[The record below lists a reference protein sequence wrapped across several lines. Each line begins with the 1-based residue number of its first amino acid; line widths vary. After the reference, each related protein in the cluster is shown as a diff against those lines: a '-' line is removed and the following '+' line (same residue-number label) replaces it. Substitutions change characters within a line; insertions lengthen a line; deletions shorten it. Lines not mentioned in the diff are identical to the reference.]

1 MSEGASRQRR
11 ERKSRESFPNHSS
24 RFNKK
29 NVGLLDNEADI
40 DTSFFPLSSLFS
52 SLSKKKK
59 KKKHSVVPQE
69 DELHLLLVFGS
80 RAQAA
85 MAHAIETH
93 LNSDP
98 EDSAEAQAAEAL
110 FQAADENARTPRAHS
125 ADGTPLALEEGSA
138 PSSSPAAAAAAAP
151 LITATGLAPGATLW
165 APPRGASLASLFPDW
180 AQVCTLG
187 SVAASLNM
195 NNASAL
201 LELPPPPA
209 CALVSTPVPRIPAL
223 GAPSPVAPG
232 TVVDVATGEPTCPTL
247 RVEIIPSLSSAAV
260 PAGALA
266 AGRPPSQDAP
276 EGTPGSCVPPS
287 AACVCEVASA
297 SASASSSA
305 GGEEAVRLRAG
316 VTSVVAVRGA
326 RSWMGP
332 VAGALPL
339 FASGPSPFASEAA
352 GAAETTPHWVRPVV
366 AGVGY
371 ASTVPEARFYASPT
385 EADVENAISVAGGGN
400 SSPSSPSPLFARA
413 VVVVGRGSPERGPTL
428 SSLVPGIAG
437 DAEQLSAP
445 ATTFAYPACST
456 PKLTLFV
463 GDHAPPPPATPPP
476 PPQDGPLATPVPVV
490 VPPATTE
497 PPPSLGP
504 LDTPS
509 PTEAPAGTT
518 MPEATPPPAATPPA
532 ETPPPAPVTTPSPPP
547 PPPAPVTTPSPP
559 PPPPPPQQQ
568 PAFCAMKV
576 PLWGQCG
583 GKGGSCGAGRGG
595 GRRRVGGA
603 PCEDSA
609 WAGACCGAGNEC
621 SRVNEWWWKCA
632 PVASSS
638 SDGGSSKAPPP
649 QVQPASS
656 PSPSPAPAPFKIHK
670 QCGGKAGDGC
680 GKEGKP
686 NCADAPWASSGSS
699 PSSSSGGGGC
709 EAGSVC
715 RRDNEWYWQCAR
727 DEACSSNSSKL
738 SSNGN
743 VVVADWG
750 QCGGSNGCPVGKGGV
765 KSEEDCEG
773 GGLWP
778 GHECCGGGECVA
790 VSGGYF
796 SQCQPPK

>member
-1 MSEGASRQRR
+1 
-11 ERKSRESFPNHSS
+11 
-24 RFNKK
+24 
-29 NVGLLDNEADI
+29 
-40 DTSFFPLSSLFS
+40 
-52 SLSKKKK
+52 
-59 KKKHSVVPQE
+59 
-69 DELHLLLVFGS
+69 
-80 RAQAA
+80 

-110 FQAADENARTPRAHS
+110 FQAADEEAATPRAHS
-125 ADGTPLALEEGSA
+125 HEGTPLALAVEGGSA
-138 PSSSPAAAAAAAP
+138 AASAQAP

-180 AQVCTLG
+180 AQVCTMG
-187 SVAASLNM
+187 SVAANLN
-195 NNASAL
+195 NGADGINGTFSSPDLLSAMV
-201 LELPPPPA
+201 LPAPPA
-209 CALVSTPVPRIPAL
+209 CALVSTPVPRVPAL

-232 TVVDVATGEPTCPTL
+232 TVVDVATGEPACPTL
-247 RVEIIPSLSSAAV
+247 RVEIIPALSSAAV

-276 EGTPGSCVPPS
+276 EGTPGSCLPPS
-287 AACVCEVASA
+287 ASCVCEVASA
-297 SASASSSA
+297 SSSSPGDSA
-305 GGEEAVRLRAG
+305 GSESVRLRAG

-339 FASGPSPFASEAA
+339 FAAGPSPFASEAA
-352 GAAETTPHWVRPVV
+352 AGKQTTPHWLRPVV

-385 EADVENAISVAGGGN
+385 EADVENAAAIASGN
-400 SSPSSPSPLFARA
+400 SSPLFARA

-428 SSLVPGIAG
+428 SALSPGIVG
-437 DAEQLSAP
+437 DAAQLSAP

-463 GDHAPPPPATPPP
+463 GEQAPPP
-476 PPQDGPLATPVPVV
+476 PPQEPTTPPQTGPVATPVPL
-490 VPPATTE
+490 PTE
-497 PPPSLGP
+497 APPSLGP
-504 LDTPS
+504 LDTPG
-509 PTEAPAGTT
+509 PTAAPV
-518 MPEATPPPAATPPA
+518 
-532 ETPPPAPVTTPSPPP
+532 ETPLTPAPTPAPTPPAPVTTPSPQPP
-547 PPPAPVTTPSPP
+547 PSPS
-559 PPPPPPQQQ
+559 Q

-595 GRRRVGGA
+595 GRRRGA

-609 WAGACCGAGNEC
+609 WGGACCGAGNEC

-632 PVASSS
+632 PSASASPS
-638 SDGGSSKAPPP
+638 SDGGSKAPPT
-649 QVQPASS
+649 SS
-656 PSPSPAPAPFKIHK
+656 PPALFKIHK

-680 GKEGKP
+680 GGSGKP
-686 NCADAPWASSGSS
+686 ACADAPWAAPASAS
-699 PSSSSGGGGC
+699 GGC

-715 RRDNEWYWQCAR
+715 RRDNEWYWLCAR
-727 DEACSSNSSKL
+727 DEACKSSSSKL
-738 SSNGN
+738 SSSDGN
-743 VVVADWG
+743 SIVVVADWG

-765 KSEEDCEG
+765 RSEEDCEG